1 MNYENFK
8 INKNFARSARID
20 TLHSAE
26 IIENYIFHDTSRSTF
41 QRLFES
47 FSSGQTSFTLTGPYG
62 SGKSS
67 LAIILDKANSLG
79 TYNSVSLGRF
89 KSQ

>member
-1 MNYENFK
+1 MIDNVLKSIGSLKLTVDVNF
-8 INKNFARSARID
+8 S
-20 TLHSAE
+20 LE
-26 IIENYIFHDTSRSTF
+26 IGGSLKPY
-41 QRLFES
+41 LF
-47 FSSGQTSFTLTGPYG
+47 G
-62 SGKSS
+62 